1 MLDHRLRRWPN
12 IETILGECVVF
23 AGVVVCCC
31 AALDDAFQV
40 IITDCLIYAG
50 TVVPA
55 LAHQRVSESP
65 VACHWIE
72 VVMGM

>member
-12 IETILGECVVF
+12 IETTSGECVVF
-23 AGVVVCCC
+23 AEVVVCCC
-31 AALDDAFQV
+31 AALDDASQV
-40 IITDCLIYAG
+40 IITDCWIKAG

-55 LAHQRVSESP
+55 LAHQRVSESA

-72 VVMGM
+72 VVLGI